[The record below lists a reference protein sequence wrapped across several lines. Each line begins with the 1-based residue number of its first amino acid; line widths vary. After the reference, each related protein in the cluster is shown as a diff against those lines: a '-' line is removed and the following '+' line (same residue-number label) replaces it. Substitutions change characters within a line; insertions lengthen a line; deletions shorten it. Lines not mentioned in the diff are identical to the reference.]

1 MSKST
6 NNSNNSLNFNPPQ
19 KPWDAVYQ
27 AVNAVSS
34 ELPPLSSSSIRN
46 FINSVRIDSRR
57 ILSRDL
63 QSTGEND
70 QETTIDNRAR
80 YLDELVRKRKV
91 EDMNTIVNST
101 DLSQEGSGDED
112 IYITTC
118 DDSVNENNGMVRK
131 AQKTNKPISISKR
144 QEALDTSFQAALV
157 AYSDEEDYG
166 EGVRRT
172 KPGVEGCAGSS
183 TSFVQPDNP
192 VNE

>member
-118 DDSVNENNGMVRK
+118 DDGVNENNGMVRK